1 MTIRVDLAGTV
12 FLTSLAIWLLY
23 FAPLSASNTGFS
35 LAMAGAFMF
44 LLFTRR
50 HIEQLLQRH
59 SAIMFGLGSASSMIS
74 RSQVCSLIAPLRWM
88 YHNPIVQVTAWNVS
102 SNTSSLNMSHHQL
115 RTVYLPPTGL
125 QAVLLRSTTC
135 LPDTLSYVKPP
146 S

>member
-35 LAMAGAFMF
+35 LAMAGTFVFSAIY
-44 LLFTRR
+44 RS

-59 SAIMFGLGSASSMIS
+59 SAIMFGLGSASSTIS
-74 RSQVCSLIAPLRWM
+74 RSRVCILTAPLRWV
-88 YHNPIVQVTAWNVS
+88 YHNPIVQVTAWSVS
-102 SNTSSLNMSHHQL
+102 SNTSSLNMSPHQL

-125 QAVLLRSTTC
+125 QAVHSRLTIC
-135 LPDTLSYVKPP
+135 LPDTLS
-146 S
+146 